1 MNIFGYDIHRRPQVE
16 SLAMLARVE
25 SLALLAKSVPAS
37 LSSVYG
43 SWASSGSWIG
53 PNTESYAGAWQQGVL
68 AGPSTTLLAFSAV
81 YACVTGIASD
91 IAKMRIKLT
100 EDKDG
105 IWEEITSAHGNAE
118 ESGVLPVLRKPNR
131 YQTRIKFI
139 EQWIVSKL
147 LYGNSYIL
155 KERDRAGGP
164 VTALYVLHPRCV
176 TVLVAPDGGVYYQIS
191 RDDLS
196 GVEKNI
202 TVPASEIIHDM
213 MVSLW
218 HPLVGVSPIYA
229 CSISATMGNKIQ
241 ENSTLFNTNLSRP
254 SGLLTGPV
262 GMSDESAAAVKTA
275 FDTNYTGQN
284 IGKIA
289 VVGGDLKFVPFTM
302 SAQDSQLIEQLQWT
316 VQDVA
321 RAFRY
326 PAYKLDAS
334 VSPKYDTLEAY
345 TIGYYIDCLQPI
357 IESLE
362 LCLDEGLGL
371 SEGLG
376 TEMDL
381 DSLGRMDTQTLVE
394 STVAA
399 VKGSLMTPNEGRR
412 KLNLKKVAG
421 GDSVW
426 AQQQNYSL
434 EALAKRDSKPD
445 PFAKNPMPGPPV
457 PIAESPT
464 KSMAEPKEMPLE
476 QFRAFKAMLRKEAA

>member
-1 MNIFGYDIHRRPQVE
+1 MNIFGYEVRRRPLIE
-16 SLAMLARVE
+16 SLGM
-25 SLALLAKSVPAS
+25 LAKSAPVS

-53 PNTESYAGAWQQGVL
+53 PVTESYAGAWQQNVSI
-68 AGPSTTLLAFSAV
+68 GPTPTLLAFSAV

-100 EDKDG
+100 EEKDD
-105 IWEEITSAHGNAE
+105 IWQEITTAHGNAE

-147 LYGNSYIL
+147 LYGNAYIL
-155 KERDRAGGP
+155 KERATATGP
-164 VTALYVLHPRCV
+164 VVALYVLHPRCV
-176 TVLVAPDGGVYYQIS
+176 TAKVASDGGVYYEIS

-196 GVEKNI
+196 GVERNI

-218 HPLVGVSPIYA
+218 HPLIGVSPIYA
-229 CSISATMGNKIQ
+229 CSVSATMGNKIQ

-254 SGLLTGPV
+254 SGILTGPA
-262 GMSDESAAAVKTA
+262 GMSDESALAVKTA

-381 DSLGRMDTQTLVE
+381 EGLGRMDTQTLVE

-412 KLNLKKVAG
+412 KLNLKKVTG

-445 PFAKNPMPGPPV
+445 PFATNPSSAAPAPSPA
-457 PIAESPT
+457 PETPT
-464 KSMAEPKEMPLE
+464 KELSKSLPAEHFL
-476 QFRAFKAMLRKEAA
+476 AFKTRLRKEAA

>member
-1 MNIFGYDIHRRPQVE
+1 VRE
-16 SLAMLARVE
+16 
-25 SLALLAKSVPAS
+25 KS
-37 LSSVYG
+37 LSSVY
-43 SWASSGSWIG
+43 SGVNSYGAFFG
-53 PNTESYAGAWQQGVL
+53 PVMESYAGAWQQNVTIL
-68 AGPSTTLLAFSAV
+68 PTQTLLAFSAL

-100 EDKDG
+100 QDEDG
-105 IWEEITSAHGNAE
+105 IWEEVTSAHGNAQE
-118 ESGVLPVLRKPNR
+118 AAILPVLRKPNR

-147 LYGNSYIL
+147 LYGNAYIL
-155 KERDRAGGP
+155 KERERARGP
-164 VTALYVLHPRCV
+164 VTALYVLHPNCV
-176 TVLVAPDGGVYYQIS
+176 KVLVAPDGGVYYDIG

-196 GVEKNI
+196 GI
-202 TVPASEIIHDM
+202 TESRIVPASEIIHDM

-218 HPLVGVSPIYA
+218 HPLIGVSPIYA
-229 CSISATMGNKIQ
+229 CSMSATMGNKIQ
-241 ENSTLFNTNLSRP
+241 ANSTAFNSNMSKPGGILIAP
-254 SGLLTGPV
+254 GPI
-262 GMSDESAAAVKTA
+262 SPESAAAVKA
-275 FDTNYTGQN
+275 SFDANYSGTN

-289 VVGGDLKFVPFTM
+289 VLGDGLKFEQLMV
-302 SAQDSQLIEQLQWT
+302 SASDSQLIEQLQWT

-345 TIGYYIDCLQPI
+345 TLGYYIDCLQPI
-357 IESLE
+357 IESME

-371 SEGLG
+371 PEGFG

-381 DSLGRMDTQTLVE
+381 EALGRMDTATLVE
-394 STVAA
+394 STVAG

-412 KLNLKKVAG
+412 KLNLPPVG
-421 GDSVW
+421 GGNSVW

-445 PFAKNPMPGPPV
+445 PFASNKPVVAPAADSTPKPPEV
-457 PIAESPT
+457 RSVTPEINRIF
-464 KSMAEPKEMPLE
+464 
-476 QFRAFKAMLRKEAA
+476 QGMLRAPKAA